1 MEKFKIDRLRVLEF
15 QLAHEAAAARSAEA
29 VIAQQRNETAQK
41 TLLDAQRALEAL
53 ITEGGRY
60 RIAGPLNAAE
70 GTVERELAETAAA
83 T

>member
-1 MEKFKIDRLRVLEF
+1 MTEKFKIDRVQVLEF

-29 VIAQQRNETAQK
+29 ALAQQRNEAAQRA
-41 TLLDAQRALEAL
+41 LLDAQKALEAL

-60 RIAGPLNAAE
+60 RITGPLNAAE
-70 GTVERELAETAAA
+70 GTVEREPVEA